1 MGLADVTVSECL
13 ESLPCQAMTG
23 TPKKPM
29 AHLVATEQSQQLPLK
44 DHYMVGKEQEGANA
58 AVWKRARK
66 GLVAVDAEVR

>member
-1 MGLADVTVSECL
+1 
-13 ESLPCQAMTG
+13 MTG

-44 DHYMVGKEQEGANA
+44 DHYMGGKEQEGANA